1 MVVKEGCN
9 WWQMNII
16 NIASAFR
23 ILYTLETI
31 YAFYYATI
39 NNVACYYATINNVA
53 CKVLQM
59 WKPT

>member
-1 MVVKEGCN
+1 
-9 WWQMNII
+9 MNII

-39 NNVACYYATINNVA
+39 SNVACYYATINNVA

-59 WKPT
+59 WKPA